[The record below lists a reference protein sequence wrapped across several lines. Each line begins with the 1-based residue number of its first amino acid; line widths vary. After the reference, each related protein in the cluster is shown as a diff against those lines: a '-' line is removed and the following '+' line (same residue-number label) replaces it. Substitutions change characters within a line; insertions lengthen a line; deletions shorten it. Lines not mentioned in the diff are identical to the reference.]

1 MDRRTGTADALI
13 VAAMSVRRSPWM
25 NERTAQFMARLAIHG
40 LETPEDRARERI
52 SEQVDFTAERMRIG
66 RQAAKYYVTQELV
79 EKMADTTARAF
90 RKAQARG
97 GLHAVPD
104 PDRCFPKLP
113 KLK

>member
-1 MDRRTGTADALI
+1 
-13 VAAMSVRRSPWM
+13 M
-25 NERTAQFMARLAIHG
+25 NERAAQFMARLAIHG
-40 LETPEDRARERI
+40 LETPENRARERI
-52 SEQVDFTAERMRIG
+52 SNQVDFTAERMRIG
-66 RQAAKYYVTQELV
+66 RQAAKYYVTQDLV

>member
-1 MDRRTGTADALI
+1 
-13 VAAMSVRRSPWM
+13 M
-25 NERTAQFMARLAIHG
+25 NERTAQYVARLNAHG
-40 LETPEDRARERI
+40 LEIPEDRARERI

-66 RQAAKYYVTQELV
+66 RQAAKYYVTQDLV